1 MGFGGKSSTDN
12 IDAYLIFHLKLRA
25 SNLLVA
31 PYTEY
36 QQVLFVTINDLRE
49 KGWNYRQIAYWLN
62 QNDYKTPRGKMFHG
76 SHVHSIVKKKR
87 VREEKGK
94 KKRYNFASI
103 WACIFNILAEEKTE
117 KRPKKHRKETKEGNG

>member
-1 MGFGGKSSTDN
+1 MSDYPQPPQLRHCGVVGVGGNQTPQN
-12 IDAYLIFHLKLRA
+12 TETYLTFVLSVRATHLW
-25 SNLLVA
+25 VA

-36 QQVLFVTINDLRE
+36 QQFLFVTINDFRE

-87 VREEKGK
+87 VREVRLTKMYPPK
-94 KKRYNFASI
+94 LSNFALRFVDRTLI
-103 WACIFNILAEEKTE
+103 NQ
-117 KRPKKHRKETKEGNG
+117 